1 MEAECKVTARINKDL
16 YTQVQEHFHHG
27 QQTKLLR
34 QLFLSL
40 DTLIKD
46 GKLNDILD
54 YMYKGKA
61 LNLPAIGE

>member
-1 MEAECKVTARINKDL
+1 MKTECKVTARINKDL

-40 DTLIKD
+40 DKLIKED
-46 GKLNDILD
+46 KLNEILD
-54 YMYKGKA
+54 YMYKGKE
-61 LNLPAIGE
+61 LKLPNME